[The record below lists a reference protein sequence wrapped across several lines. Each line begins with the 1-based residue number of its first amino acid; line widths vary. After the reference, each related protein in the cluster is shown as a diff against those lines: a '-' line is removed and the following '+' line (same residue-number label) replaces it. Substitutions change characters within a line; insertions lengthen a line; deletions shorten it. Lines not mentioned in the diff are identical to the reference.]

1 MQSDKELISNYFK
14 GDEQSFAVLVGRY
27 LDIVYKFTF
36 RYLGNAGDAE
46 DVTQEV
52 FVKAWRHIKKF
63 DPEKNFLTWLLAIA
77 KNTAI
82 DVLRKKKPMS
92 FVDFEDE
99 NGLGLAEIVPDIA
112 DLPEDV
118 FEKKELKIKV
128 EAALAKLPPH
138 YRMVIYLHYADH
150 LNLSEIA
157 ESLGESVNTIKSRY
171 RRGLL
176 MLKKNMIQKS

>member
-1 MQSDKELISNYFK
+1 MQSDRDLIRNYLK
-14 GDEQSFAVLVGRY
+14 GDEQSFTVLVGRY
-27 LDIVYKFTF
+27 LDIVYKFSF

-46 DVTQEV
+46 DAVQEV

-82 DVLRKKKPMS
+82 DFLRKKKPAP

-99 NGLGLAEIVPDIA
+99 NGLGIPEIIPDSA
-112 DLPEDV
+112 DLPEAI
-118 FEKKELKIKV
+118 FEKQELKSRV
-128 EAALAKLPPH
+128 HAALAKMPPN
-138 YRMVIYLHYADH
+138 YRMVLYLHYDDH
-150 LNLSEIA
+150 LNLNEIA
-157 ESLGESVNTIKSRY
+157 ESLGEPVNTIKSRH

-176 MLKKNMIQKS
+176 MLKSFLQES